1 MKKHAVAVR
10 SMRIAD
16 LPGSE
21 ERMAREL
28 SATSTSTLSAR
39 ATRFSPTF
47 FVKRMAVASLLLA
60 ALTACTAMQE
70 RQKQDDAEWA
80 ATAPV
85 EPAEQPQANG
95 SIYHDMQNMELFNDA
110 RAHRIGDILTINLVE
125 AMQASKKSETTTSK
139 TDKINASAPELLGHS
154 LSVKGGAAANST
166 LNSANSFDGAG
177 SSTQSNQ
184 LNGQLTVTVA
194 KRLSNNNLLVRGEK
208 WLTINQGQ
216 ELIRISGIVRAQ
228 DIGQDNSVDSTRVA
242 DARITYAGRG
252 TLDSVNTQGWLAKFF
267 NSKWMPF

>member
-1 MKKHAVAVR
+1 MSYASVYV
-10 SMRIAD
+10 RIAAA
-16 LPGSE
+16 L
-21 ERMAREL
+21 
-28 SATSTSTLSAR
+28 
-39 ATRFSPTF
+39 
-47 FVKRMAVASLLLA
+47 LLLA
-60 ALTACTAMQE
+60 LLSGCAQIQQ
-70 RQKQDDAEWA
+70 RQKQEDAEWA

-85 EPAEQPQANG
+85 EQPAPTQADG

-139 TDKINASAPELLGHS
+139 TDKVNVGAPEILGHS
-154 LSVKGGAAANST
+154 LSIAGGAAANSA

-184 LNGQLTVTVA
+184 LTGQLTVTVA
-194 KRLSNNNLLVRGEK
+194 QRLSNGNLLVRGEK

-242 DARITYAGRG
+242 DARITYTGRG
-252 TLDSVNTQGWLAKFF
+252 TLDSANTQGWLAKFF

>member
-1 MKKHAVAVR
+1 MSHPIFPLRVA
-10 SMRIAD
+10 A
-16 LPGSE
+16 
-21 ERMAREL
+21 A
-28 SATSTSTLSAR
+28 
-39 ATRFSPTF
+39 
-47 FVKRMAVASLLLA
+47 ASLLTLLA
-60 ALTACTAMQE
+60 GCSMVQQ
-70 RQKQDDAEWA
+70 RQKQEDAEWA

-85 EPAEQPQANG
+85 ETPAPKQADG

-110 RAHRIGDILTINLVE
+110 RAHRVGDILTINLVE

-139 TDKINASAPELLGHS
+139 TDQNTIGAPEFLGHT
-154 LSVKGGAAANST
+154 LSVHGGNAANSS
-166 LNSANSFDGAG
+166 LSSANSFDGAG

-184 LNGQLTVTVA
+184 LTGQLTVTVA
-194 KRLSNNNLLVRGEK
+194 QRLSNGNLVVRGEK

-242 DARITYAGRG
+242 DARISYTGRG
-252 TLDSVNTQGWLAKFF
+252 TLNNANTQGWLAKFF

>member
-1 MKKHAVAVR
+1 
-10 SMRIAD
+10 MR
-16 LPGSE
+16 
-21 ERMAREL
+21 
-28 SATSTSTLSAR
+28 T
-39 ATRFSPTF
+39 
-47 FVKRMAVASLLLA
+47 VVVSLLWVALA
-60 ALTACTAMQE
+60 GCAAVQD
-70 RQKQDDAEWA
+70 RQKQEDAEWA

-85 EPAEQPQANG
+85 EPAVQPQANG

-139 TDKINASAPELLGHS
+139 SDKVNAAAPEILGHS
-154 LSVKGGAAANST
+154 LSVGGGAAANSALT
-166 LNSANSFDGAG
+166 TANSFDGAG

-194 KRLSNNNLLVRGEK
+194 QRLSNSNLLVRGEK

-242 DARITYAGRG
+242 DAHITYAGRG
-252 TLDSVNTQGWLAKFF
+252 TLDSANTQGWLAKFF

>member
-1 MKKHAVAVR
+1 M
-10 SMRIAD
+10 S
-16 LPGSE
+16 S
-21 ERMAREL
+21 L
-28 SATSTSTLSAR
+28 SLYG
-39 ATRFSPTF
+39 
-47 FVKRMAVASLLLA
+47 RMAVASLLFASLA
-60 ALTACTAMQE
+60 GCAAMQE
-70 RQKQDDAEWA
+70 HQRQEDAAWA

-85 EPAEQPQANG
+85 EQEAPPAANG

-125 AMQASKKSETTTSK
+125 AMQASKKSETSTSK
-139 TDKINASAPELLGHS
+139 TDKVNVGAPEILGHS
-154 LSVKGGAAANST
+154 LSVAGGVAANSA

-184 LNGQLTVTVA
+184 LTGQLTVTVA
-194 KRLSNNNLLVRGEK
+194 QRLSNGNLLVRGEK

-242 DARITYAGRG
+242 DARITYTGRG
-252 TLDSVNTQGWLAKFF
+252 TLDQANTQGWLAKFF

>member
-1 MKKHAVAVR
+1 MLL
-10 SMRIAD
+10 RIA
-16 LPGSE
+16 S
-21 ERMAREL
+21 
-28 SATSTSTLSAR
+28 
-39 ATRFSPTF
+39 
-47 FVKRMAVASLLLA
+47 VALLA
-60 ALTACTAMQE
+60 AALTGCGAIQE
-70 RQKQDDAEWA
+70 RQQREDAQWA

-85 EPAEQPQANG
+85 EQNAPPAPDG

-139 TDKINASAPELLGHS
+139 TDKVNVGAPQILGQS
-154 LSVKGGAAANST
+154 LRIAGQSANSS

-184 LNGQLTVTVA
+184 LTGQLTVTVA
-194 KRLSNNNLLVRGEK
+194 QRLSNGNLLVKGEK

-242 DARITYAGRG
+242 DARITYTGRG
-252 TLDSVNTQGWLAKFF
+252 TLNEANTQGWLAKFF

>member
-1 MKKHAVAVR
+1 MR
-10 SMRIAD
+10 LRIA
-16 LPGSE
+16 SI
-21 ERMAREL
+21 
-28 SATSTSTLSAR
+28 
-39 ATRFSPTF
+39 
-47 FVKRMAVASLLLA
+47 SLLA
-60 ALTACTAMQE
+60 IALTGCASMAEHQHA
-70 RQKQDDAEWA
+70 DDAKWA

-85 EPAEQPQANG
+85 EETSPPPADG

-139 TDKINASAPELLGHS
+139 SDKVNVGAPQILGQSLRIAGQSADS
-154 LSVKGGAAANST
+154 S
-166 LNSANSFDGAG
+166 LNSAKSFDGAG

-184 LNGQLTVTVA
+184 LTGSITVTVA
-194 KRLSNNNLLVRGEK
+194 QRLSNGNLLVKGEK

-242 DARITYAGRG
+242 DARITYTGRG
-252 TLDSVNTQGWLAKFF
+252 TLNDANTQGWLAKFF

>member
-1 MKKHAVAVR
+1 M
-10 SMRIAD
+10 SSSSS
-16 LPGSE
+16 LY
-21 ERMAREL
+21 ARL
-28 SATSTSTLSAR
+28 
-39 ATRFSPTF
+39 
-47 FVKRMAVASLLLA
+47 VVASLLVASLA
-60 ALTACTAMQE
+60 GCAAIQE
-70 RQKQDDAEWA
+70 HQKQDDAQWA

-85 EPAEQPQANG
+85 EQNAPPAADG

-139 TDKINASAPELLGHS
+139 TDKVNVGAPQILGQS
-154 LSVKGGAAANST
+154 LRVAGQSANSA

-184 LNGQLTVTVA
+184 LSGQLTVTVA
-194 KRLSNNNLLVRGEK
+194 QRLSNNNLLVKGEK

-242 DARITYAGRG
+242 DARITYTGRG
-252 TLDSVNTQGWLAKFF
+252 TLNEANTQGWLAKFF

>member
-1 MKKHAVAVR
+1 M
-10 SMRIAD
+10 SSSS
-16 LPGSE
+16 LY
-21 ERMAREL
+21 ARL
-28 SATSTSTLSAR
+28 VTASLL
-39 ATRFSPTF
+39 
-47 FVKRMAVASLLLA
+47 VASLAGCA
-60 ALTACTAMQE
+60 AIQE
-70 RQKQDDAEWA
+70 HQKQDDAQWA

-85 EPAEQPQANG
+85 EQNAPPAADG

-139 TDKINASAPELLGHS
+139 TDKVNVSAPQILGQS
-154 LSVKGGAAANST
+154 LRIAGQSANSA

-184 LNGQLTVTVA
+184 LSGQLTVTVA
-194 KRLSNNNLLVRGEK
+194 QRLSNNNLLVKGEK

-242 DARITYAGRG
+242 DARITYTGRG
-252 TLDSVNTQGWLAKFF
+252 TLNEANTQGWLAKFF

>member
-1 MKKHAVAVR
+1 MLLRIAFVALLAVALTGCGA
-10 SMRIAD
+10 IQ
-16 LPGSE
+16 E
-21 ERMAREL
+21 HQQRE
-28 SATSTSTLSAR
+28 
-39 ATRFSPTF
+39 
-47 FVKRMAVASLLLA
+47 
-60 ALTACTAMQE
+60 
-70 RQKQDDAEWA
+70 DAQWA

-85 EPAEQPQANG
+85 EQNAPPAPDG

-139 TDKINASAPELLGHS
+139 TDKVNIGAPQILGQS
-154 LSVKGGAAANST
+154 LRIAGQAANSS

-184 LNGQLTVTVA
+184 LTGQLTVTVA
-194 KRLSNNNLLVRGEK
+194 QRLSNGNLLVKGEK

-242 DARITYAGRG
+242 DARITYTGRG
-252 TLDSVNTQGWLAKFF
+252 TLNEANTQGWLAKFF

>member
-1 MKKHAVAVR
+1 M
-10 SMRIAD
+10 SILFRIA
-16 LPGSE
+16 SV
-21 ERMAREL
+21 
-28 SATSTSTLSAR
+28 S
-39 ATRFSPTF
+39 
-47 FVKRMAVASLLLA
+47 LLA
-60 ALTACTAMQE
+60 AALAGCGAIQE
-70 RQKQDDAEWA
+70 HQRREDAQWA

-85 EPAEQPQANG
+85 DQATPPTPDG

-139 TDKINASAPELLGHS
+139 SDKVNVGAPQILGQS
-154 LSVKGGAAANST
+154 LRIAGQTANSS

-184 LNGQLTVTVA
+184 LTGQLTVTVA
-194 KRLSNNNLLVRGEK
+194 QRLSNGNLLVKGEK

-242 DARITYAGRG
+242 DARITYTGRG
-252 TLDSVNTQGWLAKFF
+252 TLNEANTQGWLAKFF

>member
-1 MKKHAVAVR
+1 MLL
-10 SMRIAD
+10 RIA
-16 LPGSE
+16 S
-21 ERMAREL
+21 
-28 SATSTSTLSAR
+28 
-39 ATRFSPTF
+39 
-47 FVKRMAVASLLLA
+47 VALLA
-60 ALTACTAMQE
+60 AALTGCGAIQE
-70 RQKQDDAEWA
+70 RQQREDAQWA

-85 EPAEQPQANG
+85 EQNAPPAPDG

-139 TDKINASAPELLGHS
+139 TDKVNVGAPQILGQS
-154 LSVKGGAAANST
+154 LRIAGQSANSS

-184 LNGQLTVTVA
+184 LTGQLTVTVA
-194 KRLSNNNLLVRGEK
+194 RRLSNGNLLVKGEK

-242 DARITYAGRG
+242 DARITYTGRG
-252 TLDSVNTQGWLAKFF
+252 TLNEANTQGWLAKFF

>member
-1 MKKHAVAVR
+1 MSSSSLYVRMVA
-10 SMRIAD
+10 
-16 LPGSE
+16 
-21 ERMAREL
+21 
-28 SATSTSTLSAR
+28 
-39 ATRFSPTF
+39 
-47 FVKRMAVASLLLA
+47 ASLLVVSLA
-60 ALTACTAMQE
+60 GCAAMQE
-70 RQKQDDAEWA
+70 HQKQEDAQWA
-80 ATAPV
+80 ATAPI
-85 EPAEQPQANG
+85 EQAAPPAADG

-139 TDKINASAPELLGHS
+139 TDKVNVGAPQILGQS
-154 LSVKGGAAANST
+154 LRVAGQTANSA

-184 LNGQLTVTVA
+184 LSGQLTVTVA
-194 KRLSNNNLLVRGEK
+194 QRLSNGNLLVRGEK

-242 DARITYAGRG
+242 DARITYTGRG
-252 TLDSVNTQGWLAKFF
+252 TLNEANTQGWLAKFF

>member
-1 MKKHAVAVR
+1 MLL
-10 SMRIAD
+10 RIA
-16 LPGSE
+16 S
-21 ERMAREL
+21 
-28 SATSTSTLSAR
+28 
-39 ATRFSPTF
+39 
-47 FVKRMAVASLLLA
+47 VALLVA
-60 ALTACTAMQE
+60 ALAGCGEIQQ
-70 RQKQDDAEWA
+70 RQQRDDAQWA

-85 EPAEQPQANG
+85 EQNAPPAPDG
-95 SIYHDMQNMELFNDA
+95 SIYHDMQNMELFNDS

-139 TDKINASAPELLGHS
+139 TDKVNVGAPQILGQS
-154 LSVKGGAAANST
+154 LRIAGQSANSS

-184 LNGQLTVTVA
+184 LTGQLTVTVA
-194 KRLSNNNLLVRGEK
+194 QRLSNGNLLVKGEK

-242 DARITYAGRG
+242 DARITYTGRG
-252 TLDSVNTQGWLAKFF
+252 TLNEANTQGWLAKFF

>member
-1 MKKHAVAVR
+1 MYLRLARVSLLAVA
-10 SMRIAD
+10 
-16 LPGSE
+16 LTGC
-21 ERMAREL
+21 
-28 SATSTSTLSAR
+28 
-39 ATRFSPTF
+39 
-47 FVKRMAVASLLLA
+47 A
-60 ALTACTAMQE
+60 AIQQH
-70 RQKQDDAEWA
+70 QKQEDAQWA

-85 EPAEQPQANG
+85 EQTSPPPPDG

-139 TDKINASAPELLGHS
+139 SDKVNIGAPQVLGQSLRVLGKSAD
-154 LSVKGGAAANST
+154 ST

-184 LNGQLTVTVA
+184 LSGQITVTVA
-194 KRLSNNNLLVRGEK
+194 QRLANGNLLVRGEK

-242 DARITYAGRG
+242 DARITYTGRG
-252 TLDSVNTQGWLAKFF
+252 TLNEANTQGWLAKFF

>member
-1 MKKHAVAVR
+1 M
-10 SMRIAD
+10 SSSS
-16 LPGSE
+16 LY
-21 ERMAREL
+21 ARL
-28 SATSTSTLSAR
+28 VTASLL
-39 ATRFSPTF
+39 
-47 FVKRMAVASLLLA
+47 VASLAGCA
-60 ALTACTAMQE
+60 AIQE
-70 RQKQDDAEWA
+70 HQKQDDAQWA

-85 EPAEQPQANG
+85 EQNAPPAADG

-139 TDKINASAPELLGHS
+139 TDKVNVGAPQILGQS
-154 LSVKGGAAANST
+154 LRIAGQSANSA

-184 LNGQLTVTVA
+184 LSGQLTVTVA
-194 KRLSNNNLLVRGEK
+194 QRLSNNNLLVKGEK

-242 DARITYAGRG
+242 DARITYTGRG
-252 TLDSVNTQGWLAKFF
+252 TLNEANTQGWLAKFF